1 VGKVLRGKTN
11 WSADLTLWYAG
22 GFASRRSLAVV
33 AHDILIVA
41 AAWLLVYLARFD
53 FGVTPTGW
61 ISFWRSLPFVLLG
74 QGAVLWYCGLYRG
87 IWRFSSILDAWN
99 IVRAAVLGVLAIALL
114 LFLFNRL
121 EGVPRT
127 VLAAYPV
134 CLILLLGGP
143 RLLYR
148 VWSEH
153 GFALFNHGEFK
164 RVLILGAGRAGEAL
178 ARDMR
183 RDARYDPVAFLDDQ
197 VSLLGSKLHG
207 APVIGTIAQLP
218 EVVAELKIDLVIIAI
233 PSTNNANMRRIVEIC
248 ERCEVPFRTL
258 PRFHDLSAGEVSVA
272 ELREVNIE
280 DLLGRDAV
288 ILDWRRI
295 GAYAIGRTILVSG
308 AGGSIGSELCRQIA
322 RFKPAMLVLFESN
335 ECNLFYI
342 EAELRTKYPELMV
355 CAFLGDVRDASAV
368 ARAFEKFRPD
378 MVFHAAAYK
387 HVPMLEFNLREAVR
401 NNVVGTR
408 IMASAAHDYGCRTF
422 VMIST
427 DKAVNSNNVM
437 GATKRIAELCCQA
450 QRRRSRTRFIT
461 VRFGN
466 VLGSAG
472 SVVPLFQEQIRAGG
486 PVTVTHPD
494 MVRYFMTIP
503 EAAQLIM
510 QAAAMGEGG
519 ETFVLDMGDPVRIT
533 YLAEQMIRLSGKTPG
548 VDVKI
553 VYTALRP
560 GEKLAEEL
568 FHQDEERV
576 QTSHSQLILA
586 RAPDNERPD
595 LMEDLRAL
603 EAAVEAY
610 DDNAIVRL
618 MEKLVPPI
626 AKHRP
631 VQQKVVPIELAKK
644 A

>member
-1 VGKVLRGKTN
+1 MTPRH
-11 WSADLTLWYAG
+11 AG
-22 GFASRRSLAVV
+22 GLAISRRFAIV
-33 AHDILIVA
+33 AHDILVVA

-53 FGVTPTGW
+53 FSITPAGW
-61 ISFWRSLPFVLLG
+61 GSFWRSLPFVLFG
-74 QGAVLWYCGLYRG
+74 QGAVLWYYGLYRG

-99 IVRAAVLGVLAIALL
+99 IVRAAVLGALTIALL

-121 EGVPRT
+121 DGVPRT

-143 RLLYR
+143 RLFYR
-148 VWSEH
+148 VWREYGLGLFSH
-153 GFALFNHGEFK
+153 GDSK
-164 RVLILGAGRAGEAL
+164 RVLVLGAGRAGETL

-183 RDARYDPVAFLDDQ
+183 RDAHYEPVAFLDDQ
-197 VSLLGSKLHG
+197 LGLLGSKLHG
-207 APVIGTIAQLP
+207 VPVIGTIDQLP
-218 EVVAELKIDLVIIAI
+218 EVVAELKVDLVIIAM
-233 PSTNNANMRRIVEIC
+233 PSANNADMRRIVEIC
-248 ERCEVPFRTL
+248 EHCGVPFRTL
-258 PRFHDLSAGEVSVA
+258 PRFHDLSSGEASVA

-280 DLLGRDAV
+280 DLLGRDTV

-295 GAYAIGRTILVSG
+295 GGCALGRTVLISG

-322 RFKPAMLVLFESN
+322 RLKPTALVLFESN

-342 EAELRTKYPELMV
+342 EGELRAKYPDLV
-355 CAFLGDVRDASAV
+355 VRAFLGDVRDAGAV
-368 ARAFEKFRPD
+368 TRAFEKYRPD

-401 NNVVGTR
+401 NNVIGTQ
-408 IMASAAHDYGCRTF
+408 IMAQAANRYGCRTF

-427 DKAVNSNNVM
+427 DKAVNPSNVM
-437 GATKRIAELCCQA
+437 GATKRLAELCCQA
-450 QRRRSRTRFIT
+450 QSRRSQTRFIT

-494 MVRYFMTIP
+494 ITRYFMTIP

-519 ETFVLDMGDPVRIT
+519 DTFVLDMGEPVRIT

-548 VDVKI
+548 KDIQI
-553 VYTALRP
+553 VYTSLRP
-560 GEKLAEEL
+560 GEKLEEEL
-568 FHQDEERV
+568 FHQDEERI
-576 QTSHSQLILA
+576 QTGHSKLILA
-586 RAPDNERPD
+586 RSPDVERPG
-595 LMEDLRAL
+595 LQEDLRAL
-603 EAAVEAY
+603 EAAVDAY
-610 DDNAIVRL
+610 DENAIVYL

-626 AKHRP
+626 TSQRS
-631 VQQKVVPIELAKK
+631 VQHKVVPIELAKK